1 MQTLEQSTEM
11 RRQSGSAPQ
20 PRPAMA
26 LCKQASPGPWE
37 AVLPMVG
44 HCHLMHICPLI
55 KLFLQ
60 PFPAPTW
67 PSLPPSRPSANANSS
82 MKHDQSFQLGAL
94 NTLSSAPTPQPIC
107 VSTLRRTSWAVSCL
121 WAEAASQASLYTPWG
136 LTTQRARKG
145 GRETEGGSRERK
157 GEGKHQPQTAT
168 RIVLCDLSW
177 LLCKT
182 EKMWKLKELNPNLKL
197 EKKKYP

>member
-11 RRQSGSAPQ
+11 RRQSGSPPQ

-145 GRETEGGSRERK
+145 GREMEGGSRERK

-168 RIVLCDLSW
+168 RIVFVTFPGCYAKQRK
-177 LLCKT
+177 CG
-182 EKMWKLKELNPNLKL
+182 N
-197 EKKKYP
+197 